1 MPNLLSLR
9 LSESYYLKAIGGLIQ
24 LIRVP
29 NLILLVVTQYFT
41 RIFLIGNT
49 TSWKHDILDYHFFLL
64 VLSTVLIASAG
75 YIINDYYDIKID
87 TINKP
92 EKVIIGRIFRRR
104 VAMAAH
110 TILNFI
116 GIGIGFYLSKYIFL
130 INCLASV
137 WLWFYSNR
145 LKRLPFFGNFSIAA
159 LTALSIFEVDIYFMR
174 FNPHIYVFGIF
185 ALLISLI
192 REIIK
197 DIEDIKGDMRFGCKT
212 LPIVFGIRKTKIIIY
227 LFLSLLIITIAG
239 YANYTN
245 SIAMKYYCLFMCI
258 PTVYFIYRIYFS
270 DTKREYHFLS
280 MYCKLIMLSGAI
292 IMIFL

>member
-1 MPNLLSLR
+1 MPKLLSLR
-9 LSESYYLKAIGGLIQ
+9 LSESYYLKAIVGLIQ

-41 RIFLIGNT
+41 RIFLIGAN
-49 TSWKHDILDYHFFLL
+49 TSWKHEILDINFFLL
-64 VLSTVLIASAG
+64 VLSTVIIASAG

-92 EKVIIGRIFRRR
+92 DKVVIGRIFRRR

-110 TILNFI
+110 TVLNVV
-116 GIGIGFYLSKYIFL
+116 GVGIGFYLSKYIFL
-130 INCLASV
+130 INCLAAV

-185 ALLISLI
+185 ALFISLI

-197 DIEDIKGDMRFGCKT
+197 DMEDIKGDMRFGCKT
-212 LPIVFGIRKTKIIIY
+212 LPIVLGIRKTKIIIY
-227 LFLSLLIITIAG
+227 FFLALLIITITG
-239 YANYTN
+239 YANYTHN
-245 SIAMKYYCLFMCI
+245 SAMRYYCLLMSI
-258 PTVYFIYRIYFS
+258 PTVYFIYRIYFA